1 MDRYGQMLRAAQD
14 YHQKHPEVWDY
25 FVQFTMERINQGFK
39 HYSARGIFHRIR
51 WETAVPTDEG
61 QYKISNNHS
70 PFYAREFMKR
80 YPQHAGFF
88 RTTKLISKGAKPK

>member
-25 FVQFTMERINQGFK
+25 FVQFTIERINQGFK

-51 WETAVPTDEG
+51 WRLLFLLMRANTRSVT
-61 QYKISNNHS
+61 IIL
-70 PFYAREFMKR
+70 PFM
-80 YPQHAGFF
+80 HGN
-88 RTTKLISKGAKPK
+88 S